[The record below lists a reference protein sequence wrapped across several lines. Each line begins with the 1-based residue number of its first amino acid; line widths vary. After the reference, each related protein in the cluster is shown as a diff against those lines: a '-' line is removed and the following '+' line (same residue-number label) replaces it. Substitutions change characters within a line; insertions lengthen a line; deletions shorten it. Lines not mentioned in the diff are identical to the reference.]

1 MSDTN
6 ASDNATA
13 TDSTTEAAGT
23 PALSEENVRS
33 SGEMLSAIRQGAQQG
48 VFRAIDYVA
57 EPAPG
62 YNTRGVWFSAGLNYR
77 SGYAHVALADALL
90 VRNLGVPSF
99 FIPHRAE
106 MIDWDIVPEDRKE
119 LLEEYQRDV
128 VGIGELLIAEW
139 PPHEAVRMT
148 GVSDLFVMRTTSE
161 TDRVSKMAADM
172 CNIDAV
178 HKVWFPS
185 EFARQSFIAGGVK
198 EERTLTLL
206 PPVIGDHLGLWK
218 PRVVPNTAPVDDKN
232 PFNFGAMGTFQARKG
247 FGHLIRAYYSA
258 FSASEPVVLTI
269 RTSPFGKFRTIQ
281 ELRMEIERQVKIIR
295 ADFGPEAA
303 NKGFPRI
310 RFLVGTELTD
320 KEMIEWLGSLDCYAN
335 PSFGE
340 GTGLPLLYA
349 RTSGVPIVTNL
360 FGGVAESMGGE
371 FGATLM
377 QYLDDNKHPYDSI
390 VPHTL
395 KNIPSEMLRMNS
407 IFEADLQW
415 ADYVPQEMGEAM
427 RWQFERGRRR
437 NELGARITANKFSAE
452 RLKPIFLDA
461 LSELVDVSCWVK
473 K

>member
-90 VRNLGVPSF
+90 VKNLGVPSF

-172 CNIDAV
+172 CNIDEV
-178 HKVWFPS
+178 SQVWCPS
-185 EFARQSFIAGGVK
+185 EFARQSFIAGGVQ
-198 EERTLTLL
+198 EWRTRTLL
-206 PPVIGDHLGLWK
+206 PPVIGDHLGLWQPK
-218 PRVVPNTAPVDDKN
+218 VIPNTAPIDENN
-232 PFNFGAMGTFQARKG
+232 PFTFGAMGTFQARKG
-247 FGHLIRAYYSA
+247 FNHLIRAYYSA
-258 FSASEPVVLTI
+258 FNADDPVVLAI
-269 RTSPFGKFRTIQ
+269 RTSPFGRFRTIQ
-281 ELRMEIERQVKIIR
+281 ELRVEIERQVKAIR
-295 ADFGPEAA
+295 ASVLADTP
-303 NKGFPRI
+303 NKAFPRI

-320 KEMIEWLGSLDCYAN
+320 KQMIEWLGSLDCYAN

-349 RTSGVPIVTNL
+349 RASGVPIVTNL

-377 QYLDDNKHPYDSI
+377 QYLDENKQPYDSI

-395 KNIPSEMLRMNS
+395 TDIPLEMLRTNS
-407 IFEADLQW
+407 IFEFGLKW

-427 RWQFERGRRR
+427 RLQLARGRRR
-437 NELGARITANKFSAE
+437 NELGARITAHKFSAE
-452 RLKPIFLDA
+452 RLRPIFADA
-461 LSELVDVSCWVK
+461 LSQLVDVSRWVK
-473 K
+473 

>member
-1 MSDTN
+1 MSDT
-6 ASDNATA
+6 DA
-13 TDSTTEAAGT
+13 TDKTSETQDAPT
-23 PALSEENVRS
+23 LSEASARS

-48 VFRAIDYVA
+48 VFRAVDYVA

-62 YNTRGVWFSAGLNYR
+62 FNTRGVWFSAGLNYR

-90 VRNLGVPSF
+90 IKSLGVPSF

-106 MIDWDIVPEDRKE
+106 MIDWDIVPEDRKG

-139 PPHEAVRMT
+139 PPHEAIRMT
-148 GVSDLFVMRTTSE
+148 GVTDGFVMRTTAE
-161 TDRVSKMAADM
+161 TDRVSQMAADM

-178 HKVWFPS
+178 DKVWFPS

-198 EERTLTLL
+198 EERTRTLL
-206 PPVIGDHLGLWK
+206 PPVIGDHLGLWQPK
-218 PRVVPNTAPVDDKN
+218 IVPNTAPIDESN

-247 FGHLIRAYYSA
+247 FTHLIRAYYSA
-258 FSASEPVVLTI
+258 FSAADPVVLTI
-269 RTSPFGKFRTIQ
+269 RTSPFGRFRTIQ
-281 ELRMEIERQVKIIR
+281 ELRIEIERQVRLIR
-295 ADFGPEAA
+295 ADFGPEST

-320 KEMIEWLGSLDCYAN
+320 KQMIEWLGSLDCYAN

-349 RTSGVPIVTNL
+349 RASGVPIVTNL
-360 FGGVAESMGGE
+360 FGGVAESMGGD
-371 FGATLM
+371 FGAALM
-377 QYLDDNKHPYDSI
+377 QYLDGNKHSYDSI

-407 IFEADLQW
+407 IFEADLKW

-452 RLKPIFLDA
+452 RLRPIFLDA
-461 LSELVDVSCWVK
+461 LSELVDVSRWMK
-473 K
+473 QP